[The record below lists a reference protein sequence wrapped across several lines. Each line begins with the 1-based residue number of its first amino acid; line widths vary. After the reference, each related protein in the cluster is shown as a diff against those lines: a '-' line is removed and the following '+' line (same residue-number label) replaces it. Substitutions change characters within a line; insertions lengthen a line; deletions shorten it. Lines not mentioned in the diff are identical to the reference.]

1 MSYRSKTLQTKL
13 KLSEKAGMSKES
25 KSVKIIIDTNVWISF
40 LIGKNL
46 KGLQNH
52 LDSQRIKVVTCN
64 EQLIEL
70 SEVFKKPKIKKYF
83 TKNQISEFF
92 ELFEECSEC
101 HPITTIS
108 NICRDAKDNYL
119 VSLAVDSNAN
129 FLITGDKDL
138 LDLDRIGETK
148 VINYTDFDRIV

>member
-1 MSYRSKTLQTKL
+1 
-13 KLSEKAGMSKES
+13 MSKES

-70 SEVFKKPKIKKYF
+70 SEVFKKSKSISQRIK
-83 TKNQISEFF
+83 S
-92 ELFEECSEC
+92 
-101 HPITTIS
+101 
-108 NICRDAKDNYL
+108 R
-119 VSLAVDSNAN
+119 N
-129 FLITGDKDL
+129 FLNSLKSAPNVIQLPQFQTFVEMQRTITWFPSQL
-138 LDLDRIGETK
+138 IPTLI
-148 VINYTDFDRIV
+148 F